1 MWSTIVRGAIA
12 GVVASW
18 VMGKVT
24 TYLYEHQDEEATERE
39 EEARG
44 GETAY
49 VTAAR
54 KAAGLVGVDLDE
66 EGSAKAGQALSW
78 GLAMDAGVT
87 YALLRP
93 YLPGSGAWRGL
104 GYGIGFFTLMDELT
118 VPALKLT
125 PGPTAFPWQ
134 THARGLA
141 GHLAYG
147 LTAEAVLQALG
158 ERDRPRDGRPFR
170 IAI

>member
-54 KAAGLVGVDLDE
+54 KAADLVGVDLDE

-78 GLAMDAGVT
+78 GLALDAGVT

-158 ERDRPRDGRPFR
+158 ERDRPRDGRPVR